1 MACYLISGKTLGQI
15 KASGASIP
23 ANSSWNS
30 LLMSRWGL
38 VQTLFLSFG
47 KIWWM
52 GRSEVL
58 SKGSAHDHSVE
69 TMVSEAEGENWSKS
83 GKVLLHD
90 KSSPIRT
97 LMSLP
102 TIIIMLFKARD
113 ALWFLGLFNWFVFV
127 GNKLWT
133 CIDKYLTCHPYKFL
147 CTLMSVSF
155 SNNK

>member
-1 MACYLISGKTLGQI
+1 MGTCSD
-15 KASGASIP
+15 S
-23 ANSSWNS
+23 
-30 LLMSRWGL
+30 
-38 VQTLFLSFG
+38 LFLSFG
-47 KIWWM
+47 KFWWM

-58 SKGSAHDHSVE
+58 SKGQVAAFGSLFSFKLKRAQKAQHMTTLVE

-133 CIDKYLTCHPYKFL
+133 CNLKWFL
-147 CTLMSVSF
+147 NLYQFFCRF
-155 SNNK
+155 SDTKCVNVEASDNSIQTK